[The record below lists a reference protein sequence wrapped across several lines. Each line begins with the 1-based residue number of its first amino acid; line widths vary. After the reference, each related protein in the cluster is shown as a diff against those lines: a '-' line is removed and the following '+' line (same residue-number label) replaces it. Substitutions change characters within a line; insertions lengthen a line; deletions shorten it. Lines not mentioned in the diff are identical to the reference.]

1 MLMSDPYLQE
11 IEMGKLDDTN
21 DEVRKDAAEGGP
33 DATGDDDTE
42 GHLMMPH
49 DPGMAR
55 ALASD
60 RGRDVERRSRDREA
74 EREARDYKQGRG
86 NR

>member
-1 MLMSDPYLQE
+1 
-11 IEMGKLDDTN
+11 MGKLDDTN
-21 DEVRKDAAEGGP
+21 DEVRSDVAEPGDDASNE
-33 DATGDDDTE
+33 DDTE
-42 GHLMMPH
+42 GHLMLPH

-60 RGRDVERRSRDREA
+60 RGRDLERRSRDREA